1 MDGFY
6 LIALLLITIIILGVI
21 FFADREDKKT
31 TPTLKGGPGEGPGG
45 HPLSGRQNDITRG
58 GPGEGPGGHPLS
70 GRQTD
75 ITPGGPGEGPGGHP

>member
-6 LIALLLITIIILGVI
+6 LIAVLLITIIILGVI

-45 HPLSGRQNDITRG
+45 HPLSGRQ
-58 GPGEGPGGHPLS
+58 
-70 GRQTD
+70 TD

>member
-6 LIALLLITIIILGVI
+6 LIAVLLITIIILGVI

-31 TPTLKGGPGEGPGG
+31 TLK
-45 HPLSGRQNDITRG
+45 G